1 VITCPNNIGS
11 PQGNDFVA
19 SYNALVDLF
28 ERLGNSLR
36 PLEIYIGI
44 PLTDEVTGPLGGIMG
59 QVLSILALWTRIR
72 MSSGKGASACRVN
85 VVLGLMQ

>member
-1 VITCPNNIGS
+1 LYVSFNRPLVACPDIIGS
-11 PQGNDFVA
+11 LQGNDFVA

-44 PLTDEVTGPLGGIMG
+44 PLTDEVTGPLGG
-59 QVLSILALWTRIR
+59 
-72 MSSGKGASACRVN
+72 
-85 VVLGLMQ
+85 LMV